1 MRTFNRREVLR
12 AAVLG
17 AGGLVSCDRVVTGM
31 NREVFGEGVPE
42 RLVLPEGEGVDAAF
56 HLLSRAGFGP
66 WPRDVERVKKMGCEA
81 WLEEQLVPEG
91 IDDTACDWRAER
103 FESVYFSAGE
113 AYEFRKPVLRDEL
126 TRHALLR
133 AIYSKRQLF
142 EVMVEFWTD
151 HLNID
156 LEKGDCV
163 YLKPSDDREVI
174 RKHALGNF
182 YELIRASATSPAMLV
197 YLDGKSNQVR
207 RGTEDKPNENYAREL
222 LELHTLGVHG
232 GYTQADVLEAARCLS
247 GWTFDRNRFWAM
259 DAGEAFFKADWH
271 DEGTKRVLG
280 VVIPKGG
287 GERDLDRLVEIVC
300 GHAST
305 ARFVAMKLCKRF
317 VSVEPPEGLVEAVAG
332 AFTRTRGDIK
342 AMLRVVFGSEA
353 FAASGGQLLKRPF
366 KFMVSAMRALAADT
380 QAEKAVLE
388 PLQRMGQ
395 GLFQYPTPDGY
406 PDEELPWMGTLMW
419 RWNFGLAMA
428 AGKQGGVRVE
438 LGRLRRAMGG
448 EAGARGWFRYLA
460 GRVPTEAELA
470 AVTGESDAQTVGLVL
485 ASPAFQ
491 RC

>member
-91 IDDTACDWRAER
+91 IDDTACDWRAKR

-197 YLDGKSNQVR
+197 YLDGKSNKVR

-247 GWTFDRNRFWAM
+247 GWTFDRDRFWAM
-259 DAGEAFFKADWH
+259 NAGESFFRPEWH
-271 DEGTKRVLG
+271 VEGTNRVLG
-280 VVIPKGG
+280 VGWSGRGIAFW
-287 GERDLDRLVEIVC
+287 RMRLRGRKRMTEGRISI
-300 GHAST
+300 GWWKL
-305 ARFVAMKLCKRF
+305 FV
-317 VSVEPPEGLVEAVAG
+317 G
-332 AFTRTRGDIK
+332 
-342 AMLRVVFGSEA
+342 
-353 FAASGGQLLKRPF
+353 
-366 KFMVSAMRALAADT
+366 MRA
-380 QAEKAVLE
+380 
-388 PLQRMGQ
+388 RR
-395 GLFQYPTPDGY
+395 GL
-406 PDEELPWMGTLMW
+406 W
-419 RWNFGLAMA
+419 R
-428 AGKQGGVRVE
+428 
-438 LGRLRRAMGG
+438 
-448 EAGARGWFRYLA
+448 
-460 GRVPTEAELA
+460 
-470 AVTGESDAQTVGLVL
+470 
-485 ASPAFQ
+485 
-491 RC
+491 